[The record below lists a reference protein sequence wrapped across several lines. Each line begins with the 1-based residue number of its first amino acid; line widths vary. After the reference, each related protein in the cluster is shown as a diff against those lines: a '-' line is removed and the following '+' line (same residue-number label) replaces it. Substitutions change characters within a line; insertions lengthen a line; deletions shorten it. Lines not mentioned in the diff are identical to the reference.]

1 MIVHY
6 ECYLISLNYILM
18 DDWDTEFYVMG
29 ILSQKKIF
37 FKEYILGR
45 YQKRSDKGER
55 GRGRKSYQKIK
66 LVSGTQRTL
75 NKFS

>member
-1 MIVHY
+1 MVMIVHY

-45 YQKRSDKGER
+45 YQKRSDKRRER
-55 GRGRKSYQKIK
+55 EREKELHI
-66 LVSGTQRTL
+66 L
-75 NKFS
+75 NPSKH

>member
-29 ILSQKKIF
+29 ILSQKKFF

-45 YQKRSDKGER
+45 YQKRSDKRRER
-55 GRGRKSYQKIK
+55 EREKELSKNK
-66 LVSGTQRTL
+66 VSVWHTENTQ
-75 NKFS
+75 